1 MRIMKLDAID
11 MTILKNLQM
20 EGRLSN
26 AELAERI
33 HLSPSACLRRV
44 RLLEE
49 SGIIEGYTMLVNQA
63 AIGKTSTIFVEV
75 SLTSQSEKNLVD
87 FEAAVA
93 ACPEIMECYLMAGS
107 FDYLLRIAAS
117 DASDYERIH
126 TLYLSRLPNVLRI
139 QSNFALRTVSKRTV
153 LPIS

>member
-1 MRIMKLDAID
+1 MKLDDID
-11 MTILKNLQM
+11 VTILKNLQE

-26 AELAERI
+26 ADLAERI

-49 SGIIEGYTMLVNQA
+49 SGIIEGYTMIVNQA
-63 AIGKTSTIFVEV
+63 AIGKLSTIFVEV
-75 SLTSQSEKNLVD
+75 SLTSQSETNLAD

-93 ACPEIMECYLMAGS
+93 DCPEIMECYLMAGS

-126 TLYLSRLPNVLRI
+126 TMYLSRLPNVMRI
-139 QSNFALRTVSKRTV
+139 QSNFALRTVSKKRAF
-153 LPIS
+153 PIS